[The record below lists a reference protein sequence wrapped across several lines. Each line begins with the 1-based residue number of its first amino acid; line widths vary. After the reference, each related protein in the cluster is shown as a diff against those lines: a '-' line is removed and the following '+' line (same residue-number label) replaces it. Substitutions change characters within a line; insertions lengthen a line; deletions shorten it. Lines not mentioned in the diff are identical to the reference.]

1 MKRYVAVGLLLYG
14 LFLLFQAPA
23 SLMAWLLPAASSER
37 LRLNDAQ
44 GTLWHGMAGHLQLRM
59 APDRTIDL
67 GRLTWDVRWG
77 ALIRGEI
84 AYALSAASG
93 PAQVTGVLGVGF
105 GKWRLE
111 GVEAA
116 FPAELMTPLAP
127 LLQVVRPS
135 GTVRIHSDSFT
146 LARSGAAG
154 EAQLTWL
161 GAGSILS
168 RENPLG
174 DYRLQVRGTPS
185 GTQFQCDTMAGV
197 LRINGS
203 GTWNRAGFQF
213 QGSAQ
218 AQPSKRETLVDLL
231 RLIGQDEGN
240 GVYRLAFGR
249 Q

>member
-1 MKRYVAVGLLLYG
+1 MKRYVTFGLLLYG

-23 SLMAWLLPAASSER
+23 SLLARLLPAASSEH
-37 LRLNDAQ
+37 LRLDGAQ
-44 GTLWHGMAGHLQLRM
+44 GTLWHGMAGHVQFKI
-59 APDRTIDL
+59 APDRNIDL

-77 ALIRGEI
+77 ALLRGEI
-84 AYALSAASG
+84 AYALDIASG
-93 PAQVTGVLGVGF
+93 PARATGVVGLGF
-105 GKWRLE
+105 GAWRLE
-111 GVEAA
+111 RVEAD

-127 LLQVVRPS
+127 LLQMVRPS

-146 LARSGAAG
+146 LASNRAAG

-161 GAGSILS
+161 GAGSVLS

-174 DYRLQVRGTPS
+174 DYRLQVHGTGA
-185 GTQFQCDTMAGV
+185 GTQLQCDTLSGALQIKG
-197 LRINGS
+197 R
-203 GTWNRAGFQF
+203 GTWDRTGFQF

-218 AQPSKRETLVDLL
+218 AQPAKREALVDLL

-240 GVYRLAFGR
+240 GVYRLAYSH